1 MAISR
6 KLPSSKKGLLISKE
20 KENKI
25 TELINKGGKIPLKN
39 KEVKVIKG
47 VQLRLPQELIIRID
61 ESRLKNYG
69 VSRHSWI
76 SQAIGEKLKKEEIE
90 K

>member
-6 KLPSSKKGLLISKE
+6 KLPSSKNGLLISKE

-25 TELINKGGKIPLKN
+25 TELINKGGKVSLKN

-61 ESRLKNYG
+61 ESRSKNYG

-76 SQAIGEKLKKEEIE
+76 SQAITEKLKKEET
-90 K
+90 